1 MVNRIVSDRPTRR
14 NGELNMKTS
23 ILVLG
28 LAISSLAWGSPQ
40 DDTLV
45 IMSRSV
51 DLQLHENLGLLKVQ
65 FKVKNP
71 TDHPLEGEVSFSSP
85 PGGAVYEAS
94 LLKHISSTERKSKV
108 VSPDQ
113 AAAFYSL
120 EKSSQM
126 DSTEEAIPGQG
137 LRGAFAHSG
146 YHKYGYSKSH
156 LPCQDPA
163 ILEYVSQDRY
173 RLRFFPVPPHDDQ
186 TVTYLVA
193 FEVSNDGNAW
203 LSKVPLGWDTPM
215 KSAADTSY
223 EVRMSLRSS
232 DALGSITCSS
242 HRLGSIQRDREAHRF
257 IAVVEGSAEP
267 SELVLSYNLNQ
278 KAKPH
283 DFSPNTPAD
292 ASSMSLKVDEAGALR
307 AARYKRALDAATES
321 DRPALGLSAG
331 VVSPHGSL
339 LVIEASV
346 ARDLARS
353 EDRSFRPESASPD
366 SISREDSLQC
376 DFVRAAAMLP
386 ALTRATPCGIH
397 TLSTNSAAKVQ
408 WARENGLTVGHSGV
422 LLATS
427 SVEYVK
433 HGVGCPLHE
442 PNPDKLRK
450 LAEDLK

>member
-1 MVNRIVSDRPTRR
+1 
-14 NGELNMKTS
+14 MKTS
-23 ILVLG
+23 ILALG
-28 LAISSLAWGSPQ
+28 LAISGLAWGSPQ

-45 IMSRSV
+45 LMSRGV

-71 TDHPLEGEVSFSSP
+71 TDRPLEGEVSFSAP

-113 AAAFYSL
+113 AAAFYAL
-120 EKSSQM
+120 AKSSQQ
-126 DSTEEAIPGQG
+126 DSTEEALTGQA
-137 LRGAFAHSG
+137 LRGAFAHSR
-146 YHKYGYSKSH
+146 YHKDGYSKSV
-156 LPCQDPA
+156 LPGQDPA

-193 FEVSNDGNAW
+193 FEVSKEGNAW
-203 LSKVPLGWDTPM
+203 LAKVPLGWDTPM
-215 KSAADTSY
+215 KSAVDASY
-223 EVRMSLRSS
+223 EARMSLRSS
-232 DALGSITCSS
+232 DALGNVTCSS

-257 IAVVEGSAEP
+257 AAVVEASAER
-267 SELVLSYNLNQ
+267 SELVLSYSLNQ

-283 DFSPNTPAD
+283 DFSPDTKAD
-292 ASSMSLKVDEAGALR
+292 ASSVSVKADEARALR
-307 AARYKRALDAATES
+307 AVRAMRALEGASES
-321 DRPALGLSAG
+321 VRPALGLSAA
-331 VVSPHGSL
+331 VVSPHSSL
-339 LVIEASV
+339 LVIETSV

-353 EDRSFRPESASPD
+353 DDRSFRAD
-366 SISREDSLQC
+366 SGSSTPISEEDALQC
-376 DFVRAAAMLP
+376 DFIRAAAQLQGVS
-386 ALTRATPCGIH
+386 RATPCGVH
-397 TLSTNSAAKVQ
+397 TLCTNSAAKVQ
-408 WARENGLTVGHSGV
+408 WAKENELTVGHSGV

-433 HGVGCPLHE
+433 HGAGCPLHE

-450 LAEDLK
+450 VAENLK